1 MLPSTFKSNIAAMV
15 MTQRM
20 GGHPFSAF
28 VFAFKFSANID
39 VEAKANAKSEPVLT
53 EIQS

>member
-15 MTQRM
+15 TMQRM

-28 VFAFKFSANID
+28 VFAFKFSANIMS
-39 VEAKANAKSEPVLT
+39 KQKQTLSLN
-53 EIQS
+53 QS